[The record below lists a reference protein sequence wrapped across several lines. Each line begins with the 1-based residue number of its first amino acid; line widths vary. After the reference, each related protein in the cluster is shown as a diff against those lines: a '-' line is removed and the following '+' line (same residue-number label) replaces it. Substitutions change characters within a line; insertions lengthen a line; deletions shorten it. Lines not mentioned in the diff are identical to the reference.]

1 MSERSSVVAAAT
13 TWVRER
19 IARPSRPAEIVHR
32 GGHAVYLD
40 DGTDVLAV
48 VGAAGVR
55 VPCAAQTTLRSLQ
68 ALTGEESAV
77 TVGDGR
83 LVFAGG
89 EVRIARTVDQ
99 HVPSLD
105 PASATSARARLG
117 DAVPAAI
124 AAELPSHALDG
135 LRAAD
140 PTAPLD
146 LAGLG
151 SGLTPLGDD
160 VLCGWIATMV
170 AAGRLAQSPV
180 LEAIDAP
187 LLARTT
193 SLSATLVRCALEGLV
208 IPEFAQLLDSLRAAQ
223 SRIEP
228 ADAAATMLRIGH
240 TSGAGLVL
248 GLTLALDHLASHP
261 PLGGELF
268 RTFGAQVRDNSPILP
283 RVRDNSPPAA
293 SDRRSSS
300 AIESTTSAPHVT
312 RSCP

>member
-1 MSERSSVVAAAT
+1 MSTPTSVAAAAA

-55 VPCAAQTTLRSLQ
+55 VPCAAQTTLASLTS
-68 ALTGEESAV
+68 LTGEGSAV

-83 LVFAGG
+83 LLFAGG
-89 EVRIARTVDQ
+89 EVHIARTVDQ
-99 HVPSLD
+99 HVPSFD
-105 PASATSARARLG
+105 PASAASARDRLG
-117 DAVPAAI
+117 DAVPSQI
-124 AAELPSHALDG
+124 RAELPAEALDG

-140 PTAPLD
+140 PTAPRALV
-146 LAGLG
+146 GLG

-170 AAGRLAQSPV
+170 AAGRLKRSPM
-180 LEAIDAP
+180 LAAIDAP

-193 SLSATLVRCALEGLV
+193 SLSATLVRCALDGFV
-208 IPEFAQLLDSLRAAQ
+208 IPEFGQLLAALRSARPGTEAA
-223 SRIEP
+223 
-228 ADAAATMLRIGH
+228 AAAATMLRIGH

-248 GLTLALDHLASHP
+248 GLSLALDHLSAP
-261 PLGGELF
+261 PAGGESS
-268 RTFGAQVRDNSPILP
+268 RTYGAQVRDDSPALP
-283 RVRDNSPPAA
+283 RVRDSSPPAA
-293 SDRRSSS
+293 FDRWSN
-300 AIESTTSAPHVT
+300 STTEPHTSAPHVT
-312 RSCP
+312 RSCQ

>member
-1 MSERSSVVAAAT
+1 MSERSSVAAAAT

-48 VGAAGVR
+48 VGVAGVR
-55 VPCAAQTTLRSLQ
+55 VPCAAQTTLPSLQ
-68 ALTGEESAV
+68 ALTGEGSAV

-89 EVRIARTVDQ
+89 EVRISRTVDQ
-99 HVPSLD
+99 HVPALD
-105 PASATSARARLG
+105 PASAGSARERLG
-117 DAVPAAI
+117 DVVPIPI
-124 AAELPSHALDG
+124 AAELPSDALAG

-140 PTAPLD
+140 PAAPLA
-146 LAGLG
+146 LVGLG

-160 VLCGWIATMV
+160 VLCGWVATM
-170 AAGRLAQSPV
+170 AAARRLEESPMRR
-180 LEAIDAP
+180 AIDAP
-187 LLARTT
+187 LLTRTT
-193 SLSATLVRCALEGLV
+193 SLSATLIRCALEGFV
-208 IPEFAQLLDSLRAAQ
+208 IPEFARLLASLRSAP
-223 SRIEP
+223 SRVEP

-248 GLTLALDHLASHP
+248 GLTLALEHLSTA
-261 PLGGELF
+261 
-268 RTFGAQVRDNSPILP
+268 T
-283 RVRDNSPPAA
+283 PAA
-293 SDRRSSS
+293 SDRWSKS
-300 AIESTTSAPHVT
+300 ATESHDSAPHVT